1 MGSREAIQRRNRQVL
16 LDVSSESVLTIIQCT
31 SRHCIVSHFVNNVPL
46 VSTSM
51 AITSGTIRDMF
62 LYDICMA
69 AFVFQSAN
77 LSSFGLQSNLFRL
90 VVGFIVLIPYQVANR
105 HLSNYHTSFLMH
117 VSCCPT
123 VHHKLQSLNPLK
135 DTPCMILEGGQYC
148 AFDRPRGA
156 ATWSLVSYGR
166 HDDLLHSTPIVQ
178 LSRRLIPNALTV
190 VVVEV

>member
-1 MGSREAIQRRNRQVL
+1 MEWMSLVFWSKGGLGSREAIQRRNRQVL

-117 VSCCPT
+117 VSCH
-123 VHHKLQSLNPLK
+123 VVQLSIISFN
-135 DTPCMILEGGQYC
+135 
-148 AFDRPRGA
+148 
-156 ATWSLVSYGR
+156 
-166 HDDLLHSTPIVQ
+166 HSTPWRILLAWFWKEGSTAPSIDRGGQ
-178 LSRRLIPNALTV
+178 LL
-190 VVVEV
+190 EVW